1 MLALAVSSCR
11 PSTVC
16 LQHSVDSSL
25 HQWHQNKILSVCCS
39 WQMKWL
45 CSHTAGLP
53 VLPLASSRAS
63 ALSRPQDQD
72 LAGPRYRRRAMCC
85 SRPEP
90 LWGNM
95 QGTEQGAHFFAAV
108 PKEHLF
114 ASLRVRCM
122 FASTDRSSVHKC
134 ISGWQQVYP
143 RLQATVKRA
152 TPGKRNPNP
161 ATVMLICR
169 RLCERIEVVLISS
182 SLM

>member
-1 MLALAVSSCR
+1 MLI
-11 PSTVC
+11 C
-16 LQHSVDSSL
+16 LCITKTKYCQFVVLGRWSDSAA
-25 HQWHQNKILSVCCS
+25 
-39 WQMKWL
+39 
-45 CSHTAGLP
+45 TPPGLP

-72 LAGPRYRRRAMCC
+72 LAGPRYRRQAMCC

-122 FASTDRSSVHKC
+122 FVSTDRSSEHKC
-134 ISGWQQVYP
+134 ISGWQRVYP
-143 RLQATVKRA
+143 RLRVTVKKEA
-152 TPGKRNPNP
+152 PSKGNHSTT
-161 ATVMLICR
+161 AFV
-169 RLCERIEVVLISS
+169 
-182 SLM
+182 